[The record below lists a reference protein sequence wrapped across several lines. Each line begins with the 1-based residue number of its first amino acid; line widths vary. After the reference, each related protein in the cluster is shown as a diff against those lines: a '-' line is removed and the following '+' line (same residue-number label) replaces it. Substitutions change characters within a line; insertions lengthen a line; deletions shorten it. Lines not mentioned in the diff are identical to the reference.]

1 MSELTSALLTGAIA
15 LAVVLHLAWLA
26 HSSRNRAKAALAA
39 DEASIHAVIPDA
51 IDISDGTAGVATWA
65 GAWNGERVQ
74 VRTIVDTLATRK
86 LPTRWLSVSITEP
99 VAVPGIFDMMMR
111 PGSPTTFSNFD
122 HLGHLLPKASAFPDE
137 AVLRTNRKGVTFP
150 QDVIAAHAGIF
161 AEGRAKELLITPKGV
176 RIVWLLAQADRA
188 RYGVFRQ
195 AAFGEARLDP
205 ALIEELLTAASSLRH
220 AINQRERQAA

>member
-1 MSELTSALLTGAIA
+1 MLSGAIA
-15 LAVVLHLAWLA
+15 LAVILHLAWLVRV
-26 HSSRNRAKAALAA
+26 SRNKARMALAA
-39 DEASIHAVIPDA
+39 DAASIRAAIPDA
-51 IDISDGTAGVATWA
+51 TDVSDGTAGVAVWA
-65 GAWNGERVQ
+65 GSWNGERAQ
-74 VRTIVDTLATRK
+74 VRTIVDTLAIRK
-86 LPTRWLSVSITEP
+86 LPARWLSVTITEP
-99 VAVPGIFDMMMR
+99 VAVPGTFDMMMR

-122 HLGHLLPKASAFPDE
+122 HLEHTLPKVTALPAE
-137 AVLRTNRKGVTFP
+137 AVLRTDRRGVAFP

-195 AAFGEARLDP
+195 AAFGDTRLDP
-205 ALIEELLTAASSLRH
+205 ELIEVLLAAASSLRH